1 MMATDN
7 QSPMYSKPTDKQR
20 GKIQL
25 ARKRMR
31 DAMEGEKDIM
41 SKISTT
47 MAKAA
52 RDEQKMAK
60 RDMESIPES
69 ARRYEGEE
77 GQDYSP
83 YKKGGKV
90 MNESMM
96 MKKEGRGMAKADMQ
110 KVASKAVK
118 GHEKRMH
125 GMKSGGSV
133 SKRADGCA
141 MRGKTRGKMV

>member
-1 MMATDN
+1 MMAEK
-7 QSPMYSKPTDKQR
+7 QSPMYSKPTEKQR
-20 GKIQL
+20 EKIDA

-31 DAMEGEKDIM
+31 EGMEGEK
-41 SKISTT
+41 SLLARLSTT
-47 MAKAA
+47 EAKAA

-60 RDMESIPES
+60 RDMDKVPES
-69 ARRYEGEE
+69 VRRYEGEE

-90 MNESMM
+90 MNENNM

-125 GMKSGGSV
+125 GMKAGGSV

-141 MRGKTRGKMV
+141 VRGKTRGKMV